1 MRVAGLRC
9 MHACVQEA
17 VRNTEYWR
25 MRDDSGKAPGLLGWW
40 PSRAVTFLDNHDTG
54 APLLQRSQHAQH
66 AGHSGHSAPCAAAR
80 SPITIVSGNS
90 ATWPQAHSRM
100 HELLVKAPCLEHFSL
115 CYTASPCAFFRSPR
129 AWA

>member
-1 MRVAGLRC
+1 

-54 APLLQRSQHAQH
+54 APLSQHAQH
-66 AGHSGHSAPCAAAR
+66 AGHSRHSAPRVAAR
-80 SPITIVSGNS
+80 SPTAIISGNS
-90 ATWPQAHSRM
+90 ATSPQAHPRM
-100 HELLVKAPCLEHFSL
+100 HELLLEAPCLEHSSL
-115 CYTASPCAFFRSPR
+115 CYTASPCALLRSPR